1 MRISGFSTVRP
12 QMSSTRTY
20 EDFYKFLGE
29 KPARLGI
36 VSSLYEEYT
45 ATYLTES
52 LGNIFALDKEKKNRF
67 QSQPSFV
74 VEWNINVG
82 FIKRIPFL
90 TAPEGD
96 GAQGTDIIFH
106 FPENYYQRNDVMII
120 ERSRQQ
126 VIFLSR
132 PIRRSDRDWEIVG
145 KLQDSNYDAVLDLD
159 ACQPGMKTRFLTN
172 YQPELHEEGYVK
184 YQSNT
189 ETHRTF
195 ISTHRADVDF
205 SAKYKAMED
214 VFITIGEGKE
224 SDPVYKMNPAEKDCL
239 DSYMLARGNALLWG
253 KSNMDANGKPKIFD
267 PETGIPIISG
277 DGIIPQV
284 ERFAGK
290 YVFSKLTAKVL
301 NTAIYAMIAKAEKP
315 TGNKFTFICNTR
327 LWTEIQDTLS
337 QWILS
342 WKTVGTFMFS
352 QAEND
357 YVKVGTTFNSYE
369 FAGNTVTFK
378 VDRALDVEY
387 PTQKYGVFLDLTADS
402 TSGTPAIALFTF
414 KGGEFMHNWLQGVGG
429 RTGLESG
436 PVASPVAGT
445 KLINCGYA
453 GVGVFNPYRSYILM
467 SED

>member
-239 DSYMLARGNALLWG
+239 DSYMLARGNALLWS

-277 DGIIPQV
+277 DG
-284 ERFAGK
+284 
-290 YVFSKLTAKVL
+290 KL
-301 NTAIYAMIAKAEKP
+301 YAA
-315 TGNKFTFICNTR
+315 
-327 LWTEIQDTLS
+327 
-337 QWILS
+337 
-342 WKTVGTFMFS
+342 
-352 QAEND
+352 
-357 YVKVGTTFNSYE
+357 
-369 FAGNTVTFK
+369 
-378 VDRALDVEY
+378 
-387 PTQKYGVFLDLTADS
+387 
-402 TSGTPAIALFTF
+402 
-414 KGGEFMHNWLQGVGG
+414 
-429 RTGLESG
+429 
-436 PVASPVAGT
+436 
-445 KLINCGYA
+445 
-453 GVGVFNPYRSYILM
+453 
-467 SED
+467 